1 VSVGSSNPWQ
11 NVLARDAWGA
21 AGFVIVFL
29 ALLNSVIANQNAAN
43 NSSTRNMYAM
53 GRIRLL
59 PRSFA
64 LLTRRFGSPHVG
76 LWAQLLITIG
86 VSLWLGLQYTP
97 YTAFALT
104 ATIIVDVAVP
114 LYILLNVACIAYFAR
129 FRRAEFNWMLHAVIP
144 VLGIFAVLPAFFA
157 GAGIPVFSFIT
168 PLPSPLSYAGPAV
181 GAWVLIGL
189 IYLGYLY
196 ARHPERVRETRRIFI
211 TDEPQPVAAGHDA
224 AGGAANTGT

>member
-1 VSVGSSNPWQ
+1 M
-11 NVLARDAWGA
+11 LAREAWGA

-43 NSSTRNMYAM
+43 NSSTRNLFAM

-64 LLTRRFGSPHVG
+64 LLTRRFGSPYVG
-76 LWAQLLITIG
+76 LGAQLLITVG
-86 VSLWLGLQYTP
+86 VSLWLGLQYDP

-104 ATIIVDVAVP
+104 ATVIVDVFVP
-114 LYILLNVACIAYFAR
+114 LYILLNVACIVYYAR
-129 FRRAEFNWMLHAVIP
+129 FRRAEFNWLLHGLIP
-144 VLGIFAVLPAFFA
+144 VLGIAAFIPAFFA

-181 GAWVLIGL
+181 GLWVLIGL

-211 TDEPQPVAAGHDA
+211 ADEPQPVAAGRDA
-224 AGGAANTGT
+224 AEGTPDTGA